1 MSTQDKMHYYEEYA
15 MALALAGR
23 ECVLHFSVSNN
34 IEAIWICSQ
43 DNMQLR

>member
-23 ECVLHFSVSNN
+23 ECVLVFDVSDN
-34 IEAIWICSQ
+34 ITAVWITTIIP
-43 DNMQLR
+43 